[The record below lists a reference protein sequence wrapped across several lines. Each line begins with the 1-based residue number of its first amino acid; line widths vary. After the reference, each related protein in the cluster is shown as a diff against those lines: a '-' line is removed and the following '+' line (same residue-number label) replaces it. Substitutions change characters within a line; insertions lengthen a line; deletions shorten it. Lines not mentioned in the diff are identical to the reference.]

1 MEMGLLLVLSFLAF
15 VQNSE
20 ESMEFR
26 DFAKN
31 LNSFD
36 AISRKLN

>member
-26 DFAKN
+26 DFAKKI
-31 LNSFD
+31 NSFD
-36 AISRKLN
+36 VILRNLN